1 MPQVPNKEEM
11 RDWFEHP
18 ITFHFFEILRSKRE
32 DLIEALSYR
41 SLDINQQQQIVGRI
55 AGITDVLNTSYED

>member
-1 MPQVPNKEEM
+1 MQPNKEEL

-18 ITFHFFEILRSKRE
+18 ITAHFFEIIKNKRE

-41 SLDINQQQQIVGRI
+41 NLDSNQQQQLVGRI
-55 AGITDVLNTSYED
+55 AGMTDVLNTSYEE